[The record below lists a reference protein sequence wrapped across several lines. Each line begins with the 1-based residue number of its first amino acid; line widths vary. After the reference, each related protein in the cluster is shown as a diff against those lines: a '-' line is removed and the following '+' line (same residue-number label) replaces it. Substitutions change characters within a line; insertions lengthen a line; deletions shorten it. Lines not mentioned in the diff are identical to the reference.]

1 YSSFIADSL
10 HTPLCT
16 VAFIPVKTSYL
27 HDFYFLI
34 LCRQKQYICIAWLIF
49 QALAEANKPT
59 RFFISARNGQRRFT
73 SLCGLFACLPCIFIQ
88 SQRGNTVWAAL
99 LGYDAIFGGLFCYWH
114 SSFFCCFEAKRNL
127 FILGDT

>member
-1 YSSFIADSL
+1 MGRLVSRLFLKTFLQFL
-10 HTPLCT
+10 HGLHRACRTLASCL
-16 VAFIPVKTSYL
+16 IPVKTSYL

-88 SQRGNTVWAAL
+88 SQRRNTVWAAL
-99 LGYDAIFGGLFCYWH
+99 LGYDAIFGGLFCYW
-114 SSFFCCFEAKRNL
+114 
-127 FILGDT
+127 